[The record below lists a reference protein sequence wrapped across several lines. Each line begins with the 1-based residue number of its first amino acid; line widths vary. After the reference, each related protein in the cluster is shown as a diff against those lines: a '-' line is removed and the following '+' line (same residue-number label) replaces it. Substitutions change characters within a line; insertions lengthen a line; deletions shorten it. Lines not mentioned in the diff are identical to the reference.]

1 MKRKL
6 AAIAVGLC
14 LGMGAVGLAAAQQK
28 WTMPTP
34 YADGSFHSV
43 NIKQFAEEVKKDSAG
58 KLELSVHTG
67 ASLMK
72 LPEIKRAV
80 QFGQVQIGETLMSSM
95 GNDDAIFEATNVPFL
110 AKGFDKADVLWSMIK
125 DQVSQRLQKQGLVLL
140 FAAPWPSQGIYS
152 KEPLKALSDL
162 KGSKM
167 RTYDRVT
174 ARFAELLGATP
185 VTVQAADVP
194 QAFATGIIHTM
205 ITSANTGV
213 DTKAWE
219 YVKNYYDFKAMISR
233 NVVIANGKA
242 FSALDHGT
250 QKVLAD
256 AGKRAEERATKVAMQ
271 LEEKQKDVL
280 KQRGVTIHS
289 PSADISAN
297 MDKIG
302 EQLTTEWAQRA
313 GVNGADILKK
323 LRSH

>member
-1 MKRKL
+1 
-6 AAIAVGLC
+6 
-14 LGMGAVGLAAAQQK
+14 MGVAGPASAQQK

-34 YADGSFHSV
+34 YADGSYHSV
-43 NIKQFAEEVKKDSAG
+43 NIKQFAEEVKKASGG
-58 KLELSVHTG
+58 KLQISVHTG

-72 LPEIKRAV
+72 LPEIRRAV
-80 QFGQVQIGETLMSSM
+80 QLGQVQIGETLMSSM
-95 GNDDAIFEATNVPFL
+95 GNEDAIFEATNVPFL
-110 AKGFDKADVLWSMIK
+110 AQGFDKAEVLWSMLK
-125 DQVSQRLQKQGLVLL
+125 DPVTQRLQKQGLVLL

-152 KEPLKALSDL
+152 KEPLKSLADL

-174 ARFAELLGATP
+174 SRFAELLGATP

-194 QAFATGIIHTM
+194 QAFATGIVHTM

-233 NVVIANGKA
+233 NVVIANEKA
-242 FSALDHGT
+242 FKALDPAT
-250 QKVLAD
+250 QKVLVD
-256 AGKRAEERATKVAMQ
+256 AGKRAEERATKIAME

-280 KQRGVTIHS
+280 KQRGVAIHM
-289 PSADISAN
+289 PSKEMSAS
-297 MDKIG
+297 MDALG

-313 GVNGADILKK
+313 GVNGAGILKK
-323 LRSH
+323 LRAH